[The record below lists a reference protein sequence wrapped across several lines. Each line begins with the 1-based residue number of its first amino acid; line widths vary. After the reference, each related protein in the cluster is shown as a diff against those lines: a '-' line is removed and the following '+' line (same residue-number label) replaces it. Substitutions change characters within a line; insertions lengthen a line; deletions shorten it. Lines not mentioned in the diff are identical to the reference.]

1 MTARAGSMPEKNRQH
16 ARCGNGWTLLQTKTN
31 EINPASAH
39 LITNQQ
45 TLDQLVERLS
55 RETVLAFDLEAD
67 SLHHYTEKVCLIQV
81 STESETCLIDPL
93 AKLDVRA
100 LAPIFSNPDIK
111 KIFHGADY
119 DMRSLYR
126 DFGIEVVN
134 LFDTMIA
141 SQFLGES
148 EFGLAA
154 LLKKRFGVDLD
165 KRFQKA
171 DWSKRPLSQ
180 EMMEYAMKDTSLL
193 IPLYRQL
200 EAELK
205 TKGRLAWVEEESELV
220 AGVRAASREGE
231 LMCLRFKGANKM
243 KPRELAVLEE
253 LLRFRDEKAKAA
265 DVPPF
270 RILSNDLIRE
280 LAEKQP
286 RSNFELVGIH
296 TMSSKL
302 IERLGRGLLQAIA
315 TGLAVPQDKL
325 PQVQSHRRPVLDKLQ
340 DERVKKLKVW
350 RESKSAQLGLGIG
363 LVANNT
369 LLEALAEPGSPQLA
383 LLKRWQREAFGDELA
398 SLIA

>member
-1 MTARAGSMPEKNRQH
+1 M
-16 ARCGNGWTLLQTKTN
+16 QTN
-31 EINPASAH
+31 INASKPAEAH
-39 LITNQQ
+39 LVTDQE
-45 TLDQLVERLS
+45 TLNQLVERLS
-55 RETVLAFDLEAD
+55 LESVLAFDLEAD

-81 STESETCLIDPL
+81 SSASETRLIDPL
-93 AKLDVRA
+93 ASLDVKA
-100 LAPIFSNPDIK
+100 LAPIFANPAIK

-154 LLKKRFGVDLD
+154 LLKKRFGVELD
-165 KRFQKA
+165 KRYQKA
-171 DWSKRPLSQ
+171 DWSKRPFSQ

-193 IPLYRQL
+193 IELHGQL

-205 TKGRLAWVEEESELV
+205 VKGRLAWVEEESELV
-220 AGVRAASREGE
+220 AGVRSASREGE

-253 LLRFRDEKAKAA
+253 LLRFRDEKARSA

-270 RILSNDLIRE
+270 RILSNDLLRE

-302 IERLGRGLLQAIA
+302 IERLGRGLLLAVA
-315 TGLAVPQDKL
+315 AGLAVPQDKL
-325 PQVQSHRRPVLDKLQ
+325 PQAQSGRRPLLDRLQ
-340 DERVKKLKVW
+340 DERVKRLKVW

-369 LLEALAEPGSPQLA
+369 LLEALAEPGTPQLA
-383 LLKRWQREAFGDELA
+383 LLKRWQRESFGEELA
-398 SLIA
+398 GVVACEG

>member
-1 MTARAGSMPEKNRQH
+1 MHNDT
-16 ARCGNGWTLLQTKTN
+16 NGT
-31 EINPASAH
+31 NPAEAH
-39 LITNQQ
+39 LVIDQNS
-45 TLDQLVERLS
+45 LNQLVERLS
-55 RETVLAFDLEAD
+55 SESILAFDLEAD

-81 STESETCLIDPL
+81 SSLSETRLIDPL
-93 AKLDVRA
+93 APLDVKA
-100 LAPIFSNPDIK
+100 LAPIFANPSIK

-126 DFGIEVVN
+126 DFGITVVN

-154 LLKKRFGVDLD
+154 LLKKRFGVELD
-165 KRFQKA
+165 KRYQKA
-171 DWSKRPLSQ
+171 DWSKRPLSP

-193 IPLYRQL
+193 ISLYRQL
-200 EAELK
+200 EAEL
-205 TKGRLAWVEEESELV
+205 TAKGRLAWVEEESELV
-220 AGVRAASREGE
+220 AGVRSASREGE

-253 LLRFRDEKAKAA
+253 LLRFRDEKARNA

-270 RILSNDLIRE
+270 RILSNDLLRE

-302 IERLGRGLLQAIA
+302 IERLGRGLLQAVA
-315 TGLAVPQDKL
+315 AGLAVPQDKL
-325 PQVQSHRRPVLDKLQ
+325 PQMQSGRRPVLDRLQ
-340 DERVKKLKVW
+340 DERVKRLKLW
-350 RESKSAQLGLGIG
+350 REAKSTQLGLGVG

-369 LLEALAEPGSPQLA
+369 LLEALAEPGPPQLS
-383 LLKRWQREAFGDELA
+383 LLKRWQREAFGEELNG
-398 SLIA
+398 LIA

>member
-1 MTARAGSMPEKNRQH
+1 MQI
-16 ARCGNGWTLLQTKTN
+16 KTN
-31 EINPASAH
+31 GRHNPASD
-39 LITNQQ
+39 LLVTDQS
-45 TLDQLVERLS
+45 TLNQLVERLS
-55 RETVLAFDLEAD
+55 QETVLAFDLEAD
-67 SLHHYTEKVCLIQV
+67 SLHHYAEKVCLIQV
-81 STESETCLIDPL
+81 SSTSETRLIDPL
-93 AKLDVRA
+93 ASLDVRA
-100 LAPIFSNPDIK
+100 LAPIFANPAIK

-134 LFDTMIA
+134 MFDTMIA

-154 LLKKRFGVDLD
+154 LLKKRFGVELD
-165 KRFQKA
+165 KRYQKA
-171 DWSKRPLSQ
+171 DWSKRPLSR

-193 IPLYRQL
+193 IELYRQL
-200 EAELK
+200 ESELK
-205 TKGRLAWVEEESELV
+205 AKGRLAWVEEESELV
-220 AGVRAASREGE
+220 AGVRYASREGE

-265 DVPPF
+265 DLPPF
-270 RILSNDLIRE
+270 RILGNDLLRE

-286 RSNFELVGIH
+286 RNNFELVGIH

-302 IERLGRGLLQAIA
+302 IERLGRGLLQAVSA
-315 TGLAVPQDKL
+315 GLAVPQEKL
-325 PQVQSHRRPVLDKLQ
+325 PQAQPGRRPVLDRLQ

-350 RESKSAQLGLGIG
+350 REGKAAELGLGVG

-369 LLEALAEPGSPQLA
+369 LLEALADPASPQLT

-398 SLIA
+398 GLIG

>member
-1 MTARAGSMPEKNRQH
+1 
-16 ARCGNGWTLLQTKTN
+16 LQNKHKAS
-31 EINPASAH
+31 NPAETH
-39 LITNQQ
+39 LITDQK
-45 TLDQLVERLS
+45 TLDELVERLAK
-55 RETVLAFDLEAD
+55 ETVLAFDLEAD

-81 STESETCLIDPL
+81 SSEQENRLIDPL
-93 AKLDVRA
+93 ADLDVRV
-100 LAPIFSNPDIK
+100 LAPIFANPAIK

-154 LLKKRFGVDLD
+154 LLKKRFGVELD
-165 KRFQKA
+165 KRYQKA
-171 DWSKRPLSQ
+171 DWSKRPFSP
-180 EMMEYAMKDTSLL
+180 EMLEYAMKDTSLL

-200 EAELK
+200 EQELVG
-205 TKGRLAWVEEESELV
+205 KGRLTWVEEESELV
-220 AGVRAASREGE
+220 AGVRSPSREGE

-253 LLRFRDEKAKAA
+253 LLKFRDEKARTA

-270 RILSNDLIRE
+270 RILSNDLLRE

-286 RSNFELVGIH
+286 RNNFELVGIH
-296 TMSSKL
+296 SMSSKL
-302 IERLGRGLLQAIA
+302 IERLGRGLLQAVA

-325 PQVQSHRRPVLDKLQ
+325 PQVQQSRRPVLDRIQ
-340 DERVKKLKVW
+340 DEKVKRLKVW
-350 RESKSAQLGLGIG
+350 REAKSAQLGLGVG

-369 LLEALAEPGSPQLA
+369 LLEALAEPGSSQNA

-398 SLIA
+398 SLIS

>member
-1 MTARAGSMPEKNRQH
+1 MKQTEGQHPTA
-16 ARCGNGWTLLQTKTN
+16 
-31 EINPASAH
+31 AH
-39 LITNQQ
+39 LVTDQH
-45 TLDQLVERLS
+45 TLNLLVERLATES
-55 RETVLAFDLEAD
+55 VLAFDLEAD

-81 STESETCLIDPL
+81 SSPSETRLIDPL
-93 AKLDVRA
+93 ASLDVRV
-100 LAPIFSNPDIK
+100 LAPIFANPEIK
-111 KIFHGADY
+111 KVFHGADY

-154 LLKKRFGVDLD
+154 LLKKRFGVELD
-165 KRFQKA
+165 KRYQKA
-171 DWSKRPLSQ
+171 DWSKRPLST

-193 IPLYRQL
+193 IDLYRQL
-200 EAELK
+200 EAELVA
-205 TKGRLAWVEEESELV
+205 KGRLSWVEEESELV
-220 AGVRAASREGE
+220 AKVRYASREGE

-253 LLRFRDEKAKAA
+253 LLRFRDEKAKSA

-270 RILSNDLIRE
+270 RILSNDLLRE

-302 IERLGRGLLQAIA
+302 IERLGRGILQAVA
-315 TGLAVPQDKL
+315 SGLALPSDKL
-325 PQVQSHRRPVLDKLQ
+325 PQAQPGRRPMLDRSLE
-340 DERVKKLKVW
+340 DRVKKLKVW
-350 RESKSAQLGLGIG
+350 REGKAAQLGLGVG
-363 LVANNT
+363 LVANNA
-369 LLEALAEPGSPQLA
+369 LLEALAEPDSAQLA

-398 SLIA
+398 GLLA

>member
-1 MTARAGSMPEKNRQH
+1 MQI
-16 ARCGNGWTLLQTKTN
+16 KTN
-31 EINPASAH
+31 GVNPASAH
-39 LITNQQ
+39 LVTNQE
-45 TLDQLVERLS
+45 TLDKLVERLS
-55 RETVLAFDLEAD
+55 QESVLAFDLEAD

-81 STESETCLIDPL
+81 SSDSETRLIDPL
-93 AKLDVRA
+93 APLDIRT
-100 LAPIFSNPDIK
+100 LAPIFANPAIK

-154 LLKKRFGVDLD
+154 LLKKRFGVELD
-165 KRFQKA
+165 KRYQKA
-171 DWSKRPLSQ
+171 DWSKRPFSQ

-193 IPLYRQL
+193 IELYGQL
-200 EAELK
+200 ESELK
-205 TKGRLAWVEEESELV
+205 VKGRLSWVEEESELV
-220 AGVRAASREGE
+220 AGVRSASREGE

-253 LLRFRDEKAKAA
+253 LLRFRDEKARAG

-270 RILSNDLIRE
+270 RILSNDLLRE

-302 IERLGRGLLQAIA
+302 IDRLGRGLLLAVA
-315 TGLAVPQDKL
+315 AGLAVPQDKL
-325 PQVQSHRRPVLDKLQ
+325 PQMQSGRRAVTDRLQ
-340 DERVKKLKVW
+340 EERVKRLKVW
-350 RESKSAQLGLGIG
+350 RESKSAQLGLGVG

-369 LLEALAEPGSPQLA
+369 LLEALAEGGTAQLS
-383 LLKRWQREAFGDELA
+383 LLKRWQREAFGEELA
-398 SLIA
+398 ALISE

>member
-1 MTARAGSMPEKNRQH
+1 MHNDTNGS
-16 ARCGNGWTLLQTKTN
+16 
-31 EINPASAH
+31 NPAAAH
-39 LITNQQ
+39 LVTDQQ
-45 TLDQLVERLS
+45 TLNQLVERLS
-55 RETVLAFDLEAD
+55 RESVLAFDLEAD

-81 STESETCLIDPL
+81 SSESETRLIDPL
-93 AKLDVRA
+93 AALDVRA
-100 LAPIFSNPDIK
+100 LAPIFANPDIK

-126 DFGIEVVN
+126 DFGITVAN

-154 LLKKRFGVDLD
+154 LLKKRFGVELD
-165 KRFQKA
+165 KRYQKA
-171 DWSKRPLSQ
+171 DWSKRPFSQ

-193 IPLYRQL
+193 ISLYRQL
-200 EAELK
+200 ESELVA
-205 TKGRLAWVEEESELV
+205 KGRLAWVEEESELV
-220 AGVRAASREGE
+220 AGVRSASREGE
-231 LMCLRFKGANKM
+231 PMCLRFKGSNKM

-253 LLRFRDEKAKAA
+253 LLRFRDEKARTA

-270 RILSNDLIRE
+270 RILGNDLLRE

-302 IERLGRGLLQAIA
+302 IERLGRGLLQAVA
-315 TGLAVPQDKL
+315 AGLAVPQDKL
-325 PQVQSHRRPVLDKLQ
+325 PQLQSGRRPILDRLQ

-350 RESKSAQLGLGIG
+350 REAKSSQLGLGVG

-369 LLEALAEPGSPQLA
+369 LLEALAEPGSPQLS

-398 SLIA
+398 GLIA

>member
-1 MTARAGSMPEKNRQH
+1 LHTNTNGINR
-16 ARCGNGWTLLQTKTN
+16 
-31 EINPASAH
+31 PASAH
-39 LITNQQ
+39 LITDQQ
-45 TLDQLVERLS
+45 ALDELVARLS
-55 RETVLAFDLEAD
+55 QETVLAFDLEAD

-81 STESETCLIDPL
+81 SSQSETRLIDPL
-93 AKLDVRA
+93 APIDVKV
-100 LAPIFSNPDIK
+100 LAPIFANPAIK
-111 KIFHGADY
+111 KVFHGADY

-154 LLKKRFGVDLD
+154 LLKKRFGVELD
-165 KRFQKA
+165 KRYQKA
-171 DWSKRPLSQ
+171 DWSKRPISH

-193 IPLYRQL
+193 IELFRQL
-200 EAELK
+200 EGELAA
-205 TKGRLAWVEEESELV
+205 KGRLAWVEEESELV
-220 AGVRAASREGE
+220 AGVRYSSREGE
-231 LMCLRFKGANKM
+231 LMCLRFKGAAKM

-253 LLRFRDEKAKAA
+253 LLKFRDDKARQA
-265 DVPPF
+265 DLPPF
-270 RILSNDLIRE
+270 RILSNDMIRE

-302 IERLGRGLLQAIA
+302 IERLGKGLLPAIA
-315 TGLAVPQDKL
+315 AGLAIPQDKL
-325 PQVQSHRRPVLDKLQ
+325 PQVQAGRRPMLDRVQ
-340 DERVKKLKVW
+340 DERVKRLKVW
-350 RESKSAQLGLGIG
+350 REAKSAQLGLGIG

-369 LLEALAEPGSPQLA
+369 LLEALADPGSAQLT

-398 SLIA
+398 ELIA

>member
-1 MTARAGSMPEKNRQH
+1 MQKRNHEQKPTA
-16 ARCGNGWTLLQTKTN
+16 
-31 EINPASAH
+31 AH
-39 LITNQQ
+39 LVTDQH
-45 TLDQLVERLS
+45 TLNALVERLS
-55 RETVLAFDLEAD
+55 GETVLAFDLEAD

-81 STESETCLIDPL
+81 SSLAETRLIDPL
-93 AKLDVRA
+93 APIDVTV
-100 LAPIFSNPDIK
+100 LAPIFANPAIK

-119 DMRSLYR
+119 DMRSLHR

-154 LLKKRFGVDLD
+154 QLKKRFGVELD

-171 DWSKRPLSQ
+171 DWSKRPFSTD
-180 EMMEYAMKDTSLL
+180 MMEYAMKDTSLL
-193 IPLYRQL
+193 IELYRQL
-200 EAELK
+200 EAELVA
-205 TKGRLAWVEEESELV
+205 KGRLAWVEEESELV

-231 LMCLRFKGANKM
+231 LMCLRFKGSNKM

-253 LLRFRDEKAKAA
+253 LLRFRDEKAKSA

-270 RILSNDLIRE
+270 RILSNDLLRE

-302 IERLGRGLLQAIA
+302 IERLGRGILQAVA

-325 PQVQSHRRPVLDKLQ
+325 PQAQPGRRPMLDKVQ
-340 DERVKKLKVW
+340 EERVKKLKSW
-350 RESKSAQLGLGIG
+350 REHKAVQLGLGVG

-369 LLEALAEPGSPQLA
+369 LLEALAEPGAPQLG
-383 LLKRWQREAFGDELA
+383 LLKRWQREAFGDE
-398 SLIA
+398 IAGLLV

>member
-1 MTARAGSMPEKNRQH
+1 
-16 ARCGNGWTLLQTKTN
+16 LQTNNNGST
-31 EINPASAH
+31 PAAAH
-39 LITNQQ
+39 LVTDQQ

-55 RETVLAFDLEAD
+55 QESVLAFDLEAD

-81 STESETCLIDPL
+81 STESETRLIDPL
-93 AKLDVRA
+93 APLDVRA
-100 LAPIFSNPDIK
+100 LTPIFANPAIK

-126 DFGIEVVN
+126 DFGIQVAN

-154 LLKKRFGVDLD
+154 LLKKRFGVELD
-165 KRFQKA
+165 KRYQKA
-171 DWSKRPLSQ
+171 DWSKRPLSP

-193 IPLYRQL
+193 INLYRQL
-200 EAELK
+200 ESELRV
-205 TKGRLAWVEEESELV
+205 KGRLAWVEEESELV
-220 AGVRAASREGE
+220 AGVRYSSREGE
-231 LMCLRFKGANKM
+231 LMCLRFKGANRM

-265 DVPPF
+265 DLPPF
-270 RILSNDLIRE
+270 RILSNDLLRE

-315 TGLAVPQDKL
+315 AGLAVPQNKL
-325 PQVQSHRRPVLDKLQ
+325 PQVQSGRRPVLDKLQ

-350 RESKSAQLGLGIG
+350 REAKSAELGLGVG

-369 LLEALAEPGSPQLA
+369 LLEALAEPGAPQLG

-398 SLIA
+398 ALIE

>member
-1 MTARAGSMPEKNRQH
+1 MQKKN
-16 ARCGNGWTLLQTKTN
+16 NVT
-31 EINPASAH
+31 NPAAAH
-39 LITNQQ
+39 LVTDQK
-45 TLDQLVERLS
+45 TLDELVERLS
-55 RETVLAFDLEAD
+55 KESVLAFDLEAD

-81 STESETCLIDPL
+81 SSSSEDRLIDPL
-93 AKLDVRA
+93 APLDVKV
-100 LAPIFSNPDIK
+100 LTPIFANPGIK

-154 LLKKRFGVDLD
+154 LLKKRFGVELD
-165 KRFQKA
+165 KRYQKA
-171 DWSKRPLSQ
+171 DWSKRPFSQ
-180 EMMEYAMKDTSLL
+180 EMLDYAMKDTSLL
-193 IPLYRQL
+193 IELYRQL

-205 TKGRLAWVEEESELV
+205 QKGRLAWVEEESELV
-220 AGVRAASREGE
+220 AGVRSPSREGE
-231 LMCLRFKGANKM
+231 LMCLRFKGASKM

-253 LLRFRDEKAKAA
+253 LLRFRDEKARLA

-270 RILSNDLIRE
+270 RILSNDLLRE

-286 RSNFELVGIH
+286 RNNFELVGIH

-315 TGLAVPQDKL
+315 NGLAVPQEKL
-325 PQVQSHRRPVLDKLQ
+325 PQVQSGRRPVLDRLQ
-340 DERVKKLKVW
+340 DERVKRLKVW
-350 RESKSAQLGLGIG
+350 REAKSAQLGLGIG

-369 LLEALAEPGSPQLA
+369 LLEALADPGSQNLS

-398 SLIA
+398 SLIS

>member
-1 MTARAGSMPEKNRQH
+1 ML
-16 ARCGNGWTLLQTKTN
+16 RCGNGWLLLHNDTN
-31 EINPASAH
+31 GTNPAEAH
-39 LITNQQ
+39 LVIDQNS
-45 TLDQLVERLS
+45 LNQLVERLS
-55 RETVLAFDLEAD
+55 SESILAFDLEAD

-81 STESETCLIDPL
+81 SSLSETRLIDPL
-93 AKLDVRA
+93 APLDVKA
-100 LAPIFSNPDIK
+100 LAPIFANPSIK

-126 DFGIEVVN
+126 DFGITVVN

-154 LLKKRFGVDLD
+154 LLKKRFGVELD
-165 KRFQKA
+165 KRYQKA
-171 DWSKRPLSQ
+171 DWSKRPLSP

-193 IPLYRQL
+193 ISLYRQL
-200 EAELK
+200 EAEL
-205 TKGRLAWVEEESELV
+205 TAKGRLAWVEEESELV
-220 AGVRAASREGE
+220 AGVRSASREGE

-253 LLRFRDEKAKAA
+253 LLRFRDEKARNA

-270 RILSNDLIRE
+270 RILSNDLLRE

-302 IERLGRGLLQAIA
+302 IERLGRGLLQAVA
-315 TGLAVPQDKL
+315 AGLAVPQDKL
-325 PQVQSHRRPVLDKLQ
+325 PQMQSGRRPVLDRLQ
-340 DERVKKLKVW
+340 DERVKRLKLW
-350 RESKSAQLGLGIG
+350 REAKSTQLGLGVG

-369 LLEALAEPGSPQLA
+369 LLEALAEPGPPQLS
-383 LLKRWQREAFGDELA
+383 LLKRWQREAFGEELNG
-398 SLIA
+398 LIA

>member
-1 MTARAGSMPEKNRQH
+1 MQVNKNGSS
-16 ARCGNGWTLLQTKTN
+16 
-31 EINPASAH
+31 PAAAH
-39 LITNQQ
+39 LVTDQE
-45 TLDQLVERLS
+45 TLNQLVDRLS
-55 RETVLAFDLEAD
+55 QETVLAFDLEAD

-81 STESETCLIDPL
+81 SSASETRLIDPL
-93 AKLDVRA
+93 ASLDVRA
-100 LAPIFSNPDIK
+100 LAPIFANPAIK

-154 LLKKRFGVDLD
+154 LLKKRFGVELD
-165 KRFQKA
+165 KRYQKA
-171 DWSKRPLSQ
+171 DWSKRPFSE

-193 IPLYRQL
+193 IELYRQL

-205 TKGRLAWVEEESELV
+205 VKGRLAWVDEESELV
-220 AGVRAASREGE
+220 AGVRSVSREGE

-253 LLRFRDEKAKAA
+253 LLRFRDEKARAA

-270 RILSNDLIRE
+270 RILNNDLLRE

-286 RSNFELVGIH
+286 RSNFELVGVDS
-296 TMSSKL
+296 MSSKL
-302 IERLGRGLLQAIA
+302 IDRLGRGLLQAVA
-315 TGLAVPQDKL
+315 AGLALPQDQL
-325 PQVQSHRRPVLDKLQ
+325 PQAQSGRRPVLDRTL
-340 DERVKKLKVW
+340 DERVKKLKLW
-350 RESKSAQLGLGIG
+350 REAKSAQLGLGVG

-369 LLEALAEPGSPQLA
+369 LLEALAEPGSPQLS

-398 SLIA
+398 AIID

>member
-1 MTARAGSMPEKNRQH
+1 
-16 ARCGNGWTLLQTKTN
+16 LQTN
-31 EINPASAH
+31 INASKPAEAH
-39 LITNQQ
+39 LVTDQE
-45 TLDQLVERLS
+45 TLNQLVERLS
-55 RETVLAFDLEAD
+55 LESVLAFDLEAD

-81 STESETCLIDPL
+81 SSASETRLIDPL
-93 AKLDVRA
+93 ASLDVKA
-100 LAPIFSNPDIK
+100 LAPIFANPAIK

-154 LLKKRFGVDLD
+154 LLKKRFGVELD
-165 KRFQKA
+165 KRYQKA
-171 DWSKRPLSQ
+171 DWSKRPFSQ

-193 IPLYRQL
+193 IELYGQL

-205 TKGRLAWVEEESELV
+205 VKGRLAWVEEESELV
-220 AGVRAASREGE
+220 AGVRSASREGE
-231 LMCLRFKGANKM
+231 LMCLRFKGASKM

-253 LLRFRDEKAKAA
+253 LLRFRDEKARSA

-270 RILSNDLIRE
+270 RILSNDLLRE

-302 IERLGRGLLQAIA
+302 IERLGRGLLLAVA
-315 TGLAVPQDKL
+315 AGLAVPQDKL
-325 PQVQSHRRPVLDKLQ
+325 PQAQSGRRPLLDRLQ
-340 DERVKKLKVW
+340 DERVKRLKVW

-369 LLEALAEPGSPQLA
+369 LLEALAEPGTPQLA
-383 LLKRWQREAFGDELA
+383 LLKRWQREAFGEELA
-398 SLIA
+398 GVVACEG

>member
-1 MTARAGSMPEKNRQH
+1 MQNKHKAS
-16 ARCGNGWTLLQTKTN
+16 
-31 EINPASAH
+31 NPAETH
-39 LITNQQ
+39 LITDQK
-45 TLDQLVERLS
+45 TLDELVERLAK
-55 RETVLAFDLEAD
+55 ETVLAFDLEAD

-81 STESETCLIDPL
+81 SSEQENRLIDPL
-93 AKLDVRA
+93 ADLDVRV
-100 LAPIFSNPDIK
+100 LAPIFANPAIK

-154 LLKKRFGVDLD
+154 LLKKRFGVELD
-165 KRFQKA
+165 KRYQKA
-171 DWSKRPLSQ
+171 DWSKRPFSP
-180 EMMEYAMKDTSLL
+180 EMLEYAMKDTSLL

-200 EAELK
+200 EQELVG
-205 TKGRLAWVEEESELV
+205 KGRLTWVEEESELV
-220 AGVRAASREGE
+220 AGVRSPSREGE

-253 LLRFRDEKAKAA
+253 LLKFRDEKARTA

-270 RILSNDLIRE
+270 RILSNDLLRE

-286 RSNFELVGIH
+286 RNNFELVGIH
-296 TMSSKL
+296 SMSSKL
-302 IERLGRGLLQAIA
+302 IERLGRGLLQAVA

-325 PQVQSHRRPVLDKLQ
+325 PQVQQSRRPVLDRIQ
-340 DERVKKLKVW
+340 DEKVKRLKVW
-350 RESKSAQLGLGIG
+350 REAKSAQLGLGVG

-369 LLEALAEPGSPQLA
+369 LLEALAEPGSSQNA

-398 SLIA
+398 SLIS

>member
-1 MTARAGSMPEKNRQH
+1 MQNKNK
-16 ARCGNGWTLLQTKTN
+16 AT
-31 EINPASAH
+31 NPAAAH
-39 LITNQQ
+39 LVTDQK
-45 TLDQLVERLS
+45 TLDELVERLS
-55 RETVLAFDLEAD
+55 KESVLAFDLEAD

-81 STESETCLIDPL
+81 SSLSETRLIDPL
-93 AKLDVRA
+93 APIDVRA
-100 LAPIFSNPDIK
+100 LAPIFANPAIK

-154 LLKKRFGVDLD
+154 LLKKRFGVELD
-165 KRFQKA
+165 KRYQKA
-171 DWSKRPLSQ
+171 DWSKRPFSQ
-180 EMMEYAMKDTSLL
+180 EMLEYAMKDTSLL
-193 IPLYRQL
+193 IELYRQL
-200 EAELK
+200 EAELVA
-205 TKGRLAWVEEESELV
+205 KGRLAWVEEESELV
-220 AGVRAASREGE
+220 AGVRSPSREGE

-253 LLRFRDEKAKAA
+253 LLKFRDEKARLA

-270 RILSNDLIRE
+270 RILSNDLLRE

-315 TGLAVPQDKL
+315 NGLALPQDKL
-325 PQVQSHRRPVLDKLQ
+325 PQVQQHRRPVLDRLQ
-340 DERVKKLKVW
+340 DEKVKRLKIW
-350 RESKSAQLGLGIG
+350 REAKSAQLGLGVG

-369 LLEALAEPGSPQLA
+369 LLEALAEPGSSHNA

-398 SLIA
+398 SLIS

>member
-1 MTARAGSMPEKNRQH
+1 MQN
-16 ARCGNGWTLLQTKTN
+16 KTN
-31 EINPASAH
+31 VTNPAAAH
-39 LITNQQ
+39 LVTNQQ
-45 TLDQLVERLS
+45 TLNELVERLS

-81 STESETCLIDPL
+81 SSESETRLIDPL
-93 AKLDVRA
+93 APLDVKT
-100 LAPIFSNPDIK
+100 LAPIFANPDIK

-154 LLKKRFGVDLD
+154 LLKKRFGVELD
-165 KRFQKA
+165 KRYQKA
-171 DWSKRPLSQ
+171 DWSKRPFSQ

-193 IPLYRQL
+193 IELYRQL
-200 EAELK
+200 ESELRL
-205 TKGRLAWVEEESELV
+205 KGRLAWVEEESELV
-220 AGVRAASREGE
+220 AGVRSASREGE

-253 LLRFRDEKAKAA
+253 LLRFRDEKARSA

-270 RILSNDLIRE
+270 RILSNDLLRE

-302 IERLGRGLLQAIA
+302 IERLGRGLLQAVA
-315 TGLAVPQDKL
+315 AGLALPPDKL
-325 PQVQSHRRPVLDKLQ
+325 PQVQSGRRPVLDRLQ
-340 DERVKKLKVW
+340 DERVKRLKVW
-350 RESKSAQLGLGIG
+350 REAKSAQLGLGIG

-369 LLEALAEPGSPQLA
+369 LLEALAEPGSPQIA
-383 LLKRWQREAFGDELA
+383 LLKRWQREAFGDELVA
-398 SLIA
+398 LIV

>member
-1 MTARAGSMPEKNRQH
+1 MQNRH
-16 ARCGNGWTLLQTKTN
+16 KAT
-31 EINPASAH
+31 NPAAAY
-39 LITNQQ
+39 LITDQK
-45 TLDQLVERLS
+45 TLDELVERLAK
-55 RETVLAFDLEAD
+55 ETVLAFDLEAD

-81 STESETCLIDPL
+81 SSEQENRLIDPL
-93 AKLDVRA
+93 ADLDVRV
-100 LAPIFSNPDIK
+100 LAPIFANPAIK

-154 LLKKRFGVDLD
+154 LLKKRFGVELD
-165 KRFQKA
+165 KRYQKA
-171 DWSKRPLSQ
+171 DWSKRPFSP
-180 EMMEYAMKDTSLL
+180 EMLEYAMKDTSLL

-200 EAELK
+200 EQELVG
-205 TKGRLAWVEEESELV
+205 KGRLTWVEEESELV
-220 AGVRAASREGE
+220 AGVRSPSREGE

-253 LLRFRDEKAKAA
+253 LLKFRDEKARSA

-270 RILSNDLIRE
+270 RILSNDLLRE

-286 RSNFELVGIH
+286 RNNFELVGIH
-296 TMSSKL
+296 SMSSKL
-302 IERLGRGLLQAIA
+302 IERLGRGLLQAVVA
-315 TGLAVPQDKL
+315 GLAVPQDKL
-325 PQVQSHRRPVLDKLQ
+325 PQVQQSRRPVLDRIQ
-340 DERVKKLKVW
+340 DEKVKRLKVW
-350 RESKSAQLGLGIG
+350 REAKSAQLGLGVG

-369 LLEALAEPGSPQLA
+369 LLEALAEPGSSHNA
-383 LLKRWQREAFGDELA
+383 LLKRWQREAFGDELV
-398 SLIA
+398 SLIS

>member
-1 MTARAGSMPEKNRQH
+1 M
-16 ARCGNGWTLLQTKTN
+16 QTN
-31 EINPASAH
+31 INASKPAEAH
-39 LITNQQ
+39 LVTDQE
-45 TLDQLVERLS
+45 TLNQLVERLS
-55 RETVLAFDLEAD
+55 LESVLAFDLEAD

-81 STESETCLIDPL
+81 SSASETRLIDPL
-93 AKLDVRA
+93 ASLDVKA
-100 LAPIFSNPDIK
+100 LAPIFANPAIE

-154 LLKKRFGVDLD
+154 LLKKRFGVELD
-165 KRFQKA
+165 KRYQKA
-171 DWSKRPLSQ
+171 DWSKRPFSQ

-193 IPLYRQL
+193 IELYGQL

-205 TKGRLAWVEEESELV
+205 VKGRLAWVEEESELV
-220 AGVRAASREGE
+220 AGVRSASREGE

-253 LLRFRDEKAKAA
+253 LLRFRDEKARSA

-270 RILSNDLIRE
+270 RILSNDLLRE
-280 LAEKQP
+280 LADKQP

-302 IERLGRGLLQAIA
+302 IERLGRGLLLAVA
-315 TGLAVPQDKL
+315 AGLAVPQDKL
-325 PQVQSHRRPVLDKLQ
+325 PQAQSGRRPLLDRLQ
-340 DERVKKLKVW
+340 DERVKRLKVW

-369 LLEALAEPGSPQLA
+369 LLEALAEPGAPSWPC
-383 LLKRWQREAFGDELA
+383 
-398 SLIA
+398 

>member
-1 MTARAGSMPEKNRQH
+1 MQVNKNGSS
-16 ARCGNGWTLLQTKTN
+16 
-31 EINPASAH
+31 PAAAH
-39 LITNQQ
+39 LVTDQE
-45 TLDQLVERLS
+45 TLNQLVDRLS
-55 RETVLAFDLEAD
+55 QETVLAFDLEAD

-81 STESETCLIDPL
+81 SSASETRLIDPL
-93 AKLDVRA
+93 ASLDVRA
-100 LAPIFSNPDIK
+100 LAPIFANPAIK

-154 LLKKRFGVDLD
+154 LLKKRFGVELD
-165 KRFQKA
+165 KRYQKA
-171 DWSKRPLSQ
+171 DWSKRPFSE

-193 IPLYRQL
+193 IELYRQL

-205 TKGRLAWVEEESELV
+205 VKGRLAWVDEESELV
-220 AGVRAASREGE
+220 AGVRSISREGE

-253 LLRFRDEKAKAA
+253 LLRFRDEKARAA

-270 RILSNDLIRE
+270 RILNNDLLRE

-286 RSNFELVGIH
+286 RSNFELVGVDS
-296 TMSSKL
+296 MSSKL
-302 IERLGRGLLQAIA
+302 IDRLGRGLLQAVA
-315 TGLAVPQDKL
+315 AGLALPQDQL
-325 PQVQSHRRPVLDKLQ
+325 PQAQSGRRPVLDRTL
-340 DERVKKLKVW
+340 DERVKKLKLW
-350 RESKSAQLGLGIG
+350 REAKSAQLGLGVG

-369 LLEALAEPGSPQLA
+369 LLEALAEPGSPQLS

-398 SLIA
+398 AIID

>member
-1 MTARAGSMPEKNRQH
+1 MQNRH
-16 ARCGNGWTLLQTKTN
+16 KAT
-31 EINPASAH
+31 NPAAAD
-39 LITNQQ
+39 LITDQK
-45 TLDQLVERLS
+45 TLDELVERLAK
-55 RETVLAFDLEAD
+55 ETVLAFDLEAD

-81 STESETCLIDPL
+81 SSEQENRLIDPL
-93 AKLDVRA
+93 ADLDVRV
-100 LAPIFSNPDIK
+100 LAPIFANPAIK

-154 LLKKRFGVDLD
+154 LLKKRFGVELD
-165 KRFQKA
+165 KRYQKA
-171 DWSKRPLSQ
+171 DWSKRPFSP
-180 EMMEYAMKDTSLL
+180 EMLEYAMKDTSLL

-200 EAELK
+200 EQELVG
-205 TKGRLAWVEEESELV
+205 KGRLTWVEEESELV
-220 AGVRAASREGE
+220 AGVRSPSREGE

-253 LLRFRDEKAKAA
+253 LLKFRDEKARTA

-270 RILSNDLIRE
+270 RILSNDLLRE

-286 RSNFELVGIH
+286 RNNFELVGIH
-296 TMSSKL
+296 SMSSKL
-302 IERLGRGLLQAIA
+302 IERLGRGLLQAVA
-315 TGLAVPQDKL
+315 AGLAVPQDKL
-325 PQVQSHRRPVLDKLQ
+325 PQVQQSRRPVLDRIQ
-340 DERVKKLKVW
+340 DEKVKRLKVW
-350 RESKSAQLGLGIG
+350 REAKSAQLGLGVG

-369 LLEALAEPGSPQLA
+369 LLEALAEPGSSQNA

-398 SLIA
+398 SLIS

>member
-1 MTARAGSMPEKNRQH
+1 MH
-16 ARCGNGWTLLQTKTN
+16 ARCGNGWQLLDKDTN
-31 EINPASAH
+31 GSNPAAAH
-39 LITNQQ
+39 LVTDQDSLN
-45 TLDQLVERLS
+45 QLVERLS
-55 RETVLAFDLEAD
+55 LESVLAFDLEAD

-81 STESETCLIDPL
+81 SSEFETRLIDPL
-93 AKLDVRA
+93 ASLDVRS
-100 LAPIFSNPDIK
+100 LAPLFANPAIK

-126 DFGIEVVN
+126 DFGITVVN

-154 LLKKRFGVDLD
+154 LLKKRFGVELD
-165 KRFQKA
+165 KRYQKA
-171 DWSKRPLSQ
+171 DWSKRPFSQ

-193 IPLYRQL
+193 ISLYRQL
-200 EAELK
+200 EAELMAR
-205 TKGRLAWVEEESELV
+205 GRLLWVEEESELV
-220 AGVRAASREGE
+220 AGVRSASRGGE
-231 LMCLRFKGANKM
+231 LLCLRFKGANKM

-253 LLRFRDEKAKAA
+253 LLRFRDEKARSA

-270 RILSNDLIRE
+270 RILGNDLLRE

-302 IERLGRGLLQAIA
+302 IERLGRGLLQAVA
-315 TGLAVPQDKL
+315 VGLAVPQDKL
-325 PQVQSHRRPVLDKLQ
+325 PQLQSGRRAVLDRLQ
-340 DERVKKLKVW
+340 DERVKKLKLW
-350 RESKSAQLGLGIG
+350 REVKSSQLGLGVG

-369 LLEALAEPGSPQLA
+369 LLEALAELGPPQLS
-383 LLKRWQREAFGDELA
+383 LLKRWQREAFGDEILG
-398 SLIA
+398 LIA

>member
-1 MTARAGSMPEKNRQH
+1 LQKNYDG
-16 ARCGNGWTLLQTKTN
+16 AT
-31 EINPASAH
+31 PAAAH
-39 LITNQQ
+39 LVTDQQ

-55 RETVLAFDLEAD
+55 KETVLAFDLEAD

-81 STESETCLIDPL
+81 STETETRLIDPL
-93 AKLDVRA
+93 APIDVRA
-100 LAPIFSNPDIK
+100 LAPIFANPAIK
-111 KIFHGADY
+111 KVFHGADY

-154 LLKKRFGVDLD
+154 LLKKRFAVELD
-165 KRFQKA
+165 KRYQKA
-171 DWSKRPLSQ
+171 DWSKRPLSP

-193 IPLYRQL
+193 INLYRQL
-200 EAELK
+200 ESELQA
-205 TKGRLAWVEEESELV
+205 KGRLAWVEEESELV
-220 AGVRAASREGE
+220 AGVRYANREGE

-265 DVPPF
+265 DLPAF

-315 TGLAVPQDKL
+315 AGLAVPQNQL
-325 PQVQSHRRPVLDKLQ
+325 PQVQSGRRPVLDKLQ
-340 DERVKKLKVW
+340 DERVKRLKVW
-350 RESKSAQLGLGIG
+350 REAKSAELGLGVG

-369 LLEALAEPGSPQLA
+369 LLEALAEPGSPQQT

-398 SLIA
+398 ELTK

>member
-1 MTARAGSMPEKNRQH
+1 M
-16 ARCGNGWTLLQTKTN
+16 QTN
-31 EINPASAH
+31 INASKPAEAH
-39 LITNQQ
+39 LVTDQE
-45 TLDQLVERLS
+45 TLNQLVERLS
-55 RETVLAFDLEAD
+55 LESVLAFDLEAD

-81 STESETCLIDPL
+81 SSASETRLIDPL
-93 AKLDVRA
+93 ASLDVKA
-100 LAPIFSNPDIK
+100 LAPIFANPAIK

-154 LLKKRFGVDLD
+154 LLKKRFGVELD
-165 KRFQKA
+165 KRYQKA
-171 DWSKRPLSQ
+171 DWSKRPFSQ

-193 IPLYRQL
+193 IELYGQL

-205 TKGRLAWVEEESELV
+205 VKGRLAWVEEESELV
-220 AGVRAASREGE
+220 AGVRSASREGE
-231 LMCLRFKGANKM
+231 LMCLRFKGASKM

-253 LLRFRDEKAKAA
+253 LLRFRDEKARSA

-270 RILSNDLIRE
+270 RILSNDLLRE

-302 IERLGRGLLQAIA
+302 IERLGRGLLLAVA
-315 TGLAVPQDKL
+315 AGLAVPQDKL
-325 PQVQSHRRPVLDKLQ
+325 PQAQSGRRPLLDRLQ
-340 DERVKKLKVW
+340 DERVKRLKVW

-369 LLEALAEPGSPQLA
+369 LLEALAEPGTPQLA
-383 LLKRWQREAFGDELA
+383 LLKRWQREAFGEELA
-398 SLIA
+398 GVVACEG